1 MKKRLFF
8 SALAILAL
16 PSLTACSSTE
26 GAQDL
31 AYEAPAM
38 FQNKVDPSDAALRQA
53 IADYLAGGAGPAN
66 SQYQYSR
73 IDLNGDGLREGL
85 VLFNLPH
92 SHWCGW
98 NGCKMAV
105 FEAGDNRFSL
115 LSETDRIRGPIVVGD
130 STTKGWGDIGV
141 RMTGMDQHDYNVLLK
156 YDGTGYPFDPA
167 GQETMPYALAALGGT
182 RLFP

>member
-1 MKKRLFF
+1 MTKRLLF

-16 PSLTACSSTE
+16 PACSGTE
-26 GAQDL
+26 GAQSL
-31 AYEAPAM
+31 AYDAPPM
-38 FQNKVDPSDAALRQA
+38 FQNRVDPSDATLRQT
-53 IADYLAGGAGPAN
+53 IASYLSGGAGPAN

-73 IDLNGDGLREGL
+73 VDLNGDGLREGL

-98 NGCKMAV
+98 NGCKMAI

-130 STTKGWGDIGV
+130 SKTNGWGDIGV
-141 RMTGMDQHDYNVLLK
+141 RMTGMDRHDYNVLLK
-156 YDGTGYPFDPA
+156 YDGAGYPYDPA
-167 GQETMPYALAALGGT
+167 DLASVSYELAALGGT